1 MRRAVAI
8 LVVAF
13 LGAMVLL
20 DRVAPPDV
28 SRYQDVSVE
37 VVAYD
42 GTPLRTYLTRDGM
55 LRLATS
61 VEDVD
66 PHYLDLL
73 VQTEDQRFS
82 SHPGVDSFALF
93 RAVWQLTRHGHVV
106 SGGSTITMQV
116 ARMLAPHRR
125 DLLGKFSDIMRALQ
139 LERQFSKN
147 EILGMYLTLAPMGG
161 NVEGVRS
168 AAQTYFRQEPRH
180 LTPAQVAL
188 LVAIPRS
195 PTRLRPDRSPAAAKS
210 ALSRL
215 CALAKD
221 KRSLAAKQTPELPV
235 IASGPLPIHAAHLA
249 DALRPGANGRQVRT
263 TLDSSL
269 QSEIEALAARESRF
283 LKDNANI
290 AVLVVANADRSV
302 LAYVGGADY
311 FGPIGMV
318 DVTRALRSPGS
329 TMKPFIYGMA
339 FDEDLLVPTSI
350 IEDRPVR
357 FGDYA
362 PRDFDREFRGP
373 VTASEALQQSY
384 NSPAVQILSELGRA
398 NSPRGFGMPASGSAF
413 DAVPMIPAFLSRLA
427 GWELR
432 FAILRCS
439 IADLPMPAGWHR
451 SVSWRIPPRE
461 KPSRS

>member
-28 SRYQDVSVE
+28 SRYRDVSVE

-66 PHYLDLL
+66 SHYLDLL
-73 VQTEDQRFS
+73 VQTEDQRFW
-82 SHPGVDSFALF
+82 SHPGVDSFALV

-125 DLLGKFSDIMRALQ
+125 DLLGKFSDIVRALQ
-139 LERQFSKN
+139 LERRFSKN

-180 LTPAQVAL
+180 LTPAQAAL

-195 PTRLRPDRSPAAAKS
+195 PTRLRPDRS
-210 ALSRL
+210 
-215 CALAKD
+215 
-221 KRSLAAKQTPELPV
+221 Q
-235 IASGPLPIHAAHLA
+235 PLQ
-249 DALRPGANGRQVRT
+249 N
-263 TLDSSL
+263 
-269 QSEIEALAARESRF
+269 
-283 LKDNANI
+283 
-290 AVLVVANADRSV
+290 
-302 LAYVGGADY
+302 
-311 FGPIGMV
+311 
-318 DVTRALRSPGS
+318 
-329 TMKPFIYGMA
+329 
-339 FDEDLLVPTSI
+339 LL
-350 IEDRPVR
+350 
-357 FGDYA
+357 
-362 PRDFDREFRGP
+362 
-373 VTASEALQQSY
+373 
-384 NSPAVQILSELGRA
+384 
-398 NSPRGFGMPASGSAF
+398 
-413 DAVPMIPAFLSRLA
+413 
-427 GWELR
+427 
-432 FAILRCS
+432 
-439 IADLPMPAGWHR
+439 
-451 SVSWRIPPRE
+451 
-461 KPSRS
+461 